1 MTRLSTN
8 MDLQRATFVESLSG
22 SLKKQAAKAVADHD
36 KLVTLAYSYL
46 ADGLEESE
54 CVELLMVDGLRR
66 DSAES
71 YTAMA
76 MSNASPND
84 MGLSEYTFQFED
96 SSGKLW
102 SSFDIGK
109 TVQASSTEDAWTR
122 TEEMLFSHPDFETER
137 IITVTRVS

>member
-1 MTRLSTN
+1 
-8 MDLQRATFVESLSG
+8 MDLQRATFVESLYG
-22 SLKKQAAKAVADHD
+22 SLKKQAAKAVEDHD
-36 KLVTLAYSYL
+36 KIVTLASSYL

-54 CVELLMVDGLRR
+54 CVELLMIDGLHR

-76 MSNASPND
+76 MANAPDNED
-84 MGLSEYTFQFED
+84 LSEYTFQFED

-109 TVQASSTEDAWTR
+109 TVQASSSEDAWTK
-122 TEEMLFSHPDFETER
+122 TEDMLFSHPDFETER
-137 IITVTRVS
+137 IVTVTRIS

>member
-8 MDLQRATFVESLSG
+8 MDLQRATFVESLYG
-22 SLKKQAAKAVADHD
+22 SLKKQAAKAVEDHD
-36 KLVTLAYSYL
+36 KIVTLASSYL

-54 CVELLMVDGLRR
+54 CVELLMIDGLHR

-76 MSNASPND
+76 MANALDNED
-84 MGLSEYTFQFED
+84 LSEYTFQFED

-109 TVQASSTEDAWTR
+109 TVQASSSEDAWTK

-137 IITVTRVS
+137 IVTVTRIS

>member
-8 MDLQRATFVESLSG
+8 MDLQRATFVESLYG
-22 SLKKQAAKAVADHD
+22 SLKKQAAKAVEDHD
-36 KLVTLAYSYL
+36 KIVTLASSYL

-54 CVELLMVDGLRR
+54 CVELLMIDGLHR

-76 MSNASPND
+76 MANAPDNED
-84 MGLSEYTFQFED
+84 LSEYTFQFED

-109 TVQASSTEDAWTR
+109 TVQASSSEDAWTK
-122 TEEMLFSHPDFETER
+122 TEDMLFSHPDFETER
-137 IITVTRVS
+137 IVTVTRIS

>member
-1 MTRLSTN
+1 
-8 MDLQRATFVESLSG
+8 MDLQRATFVESLYS
-22 SLKKQAAKAVADHD
+22 SLKKQAAKEIEDHD
-36 KLVTLAYSYL
+36 RLGTLASSYL

-54 CVELLMVDGLRR
+54 CVELLMIDGLHR

-71 YTAMA
+71 YTALA
-76 MSNASPND
+76 MSNAPID
-84 MGLSEYTFQFED
+84 DAGLSEYTFQFED

-137 IITVTRVS
+137 IITVTRIS

>member
-8 MDLQRATFVESLSG
+8 MDIQRATFVESLYG
-22 SLKKQAAKAVADHD
+22 SLKKQAAKAVMEHD
-36 KLVTLAYSYL
+36 KIIALASSYL
-46 ADGLEESE
+46 EDGLEESE
-54 CVELLMVDGLRR
+54 CVELLMIDGLKR

-76 MSNASPND
+76 MANSSMENGD
-84 MGLSEYTFQFED
+84 LDEYTFQFED

-122 TEEMLFSHPDFETER
+122 AEEMLFSQPDLETER
-137 IITVTRVS
+137 IITVTRIS